1 MIFSLI
7 CLLSRVKK
15 GCCGDLRKDLVLE
28 NPNALIEKLY
38 DPVQLQILLQVGIAL
53 GLGALIGLEREFADR
68 PAGLRTHMLVTGTS
82 TLFISLGEVLA
93 KHFQEEL
100 PAAILQTDPFRLIG
114 AIALGISFLGAG
126 TIIRRNSAG
135 SIKVEGLTTAATI
148 LFAASVG
155 VAVALSQYLLAFGV
169 TALILGV
176 LKVLHKWESVY
187 GPRETRE

>member
-1 MIFSLI
+1 MIEFY
-7 CLLSRVKK
+7 
-15 GCCGDLRKDLVLE
+15 
-28 NPNALIEKLY
+28 Y

-82 TLFISLGEVLA
+82 TLFIALGEVLA

-126 TIIRRNSAG
+126 TIIRRNSEG
-135 SIKVEGLTTAATI
+135 SVKVEGLTTAATI

-155 VAVALSQYLLAFGV
+155 VAVAISQYLLAFGI
-169 TALILGV
+169 TGLV
-176 LKVLHKWESVY
+176 LAVLRGLHKWESVY
-187 GPRETRE
+187 GPQETRDQGQ